1 MEDRVESARETTNA
15 DLEIPQ
21 FWFRYRFQGIFVDVF
36 RVVDFSC
43 HFWCSGSMVS
53 KLMDAGC
60 ELLGS
65 S

>member
-15 DLEIPQ
+15 DLEIRQ

-53 KLMDAGC
+53 K
-60 ELLGS
+60 
-65 S
+65 